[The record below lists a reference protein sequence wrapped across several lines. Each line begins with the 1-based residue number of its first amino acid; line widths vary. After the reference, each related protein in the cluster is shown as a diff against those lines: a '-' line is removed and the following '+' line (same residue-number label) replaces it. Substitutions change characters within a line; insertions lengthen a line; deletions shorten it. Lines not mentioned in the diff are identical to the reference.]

1 MLLAYYDHFSF
12 ISIGII
18 VLLLFFIIF
27 GFKVGFLT
35 KFINLANSLCGFVF
49 SLLFCKQFSNAVI
62 YKIWGDSMA
71 ASYTEKFRTKN
82 PTITNTSEF
91 LDALGLPSFI
101 TSNIDVDLGIDQVYV
116 KLGNVCASI
125 VCAFIAFCVL
135 FFGITIICFV
145 LKLLVAGCRQS
156 KIIRIMDGIL
166 GSIFYLLLTYIGI
179 CILLFILTFI
189 MQGDAFEGFR
199 LWIINDMSLNCDS
212 FRISKFLYNNNIIGN
227 FFKIFF

>member
-1 MLLAYYDHFSF
+1 MLLAFHVSF

-18 VLLLFFIIF
+18 LLFLLFFAI

-62 YKIWGDSMA
+62 YRIWGDDMA

-82 PTITNTSEF
+82 PTITNTKEF

-135 FFGITIICFV
+135 FFGITIICFI
-145 LKLLVAGCRQS
+145 LKLVVAGCRQS
-156 KIIRIMDGIL
+156 KLIRVIDGIL
-166 GSIFYLLLTYIGI
+166 GSIFYVLLTYIGI

-189 MQGDAFEGFR
+189 MQSQGLEGFR
-199 LWIINDMSLNCDS
+199 NWVINDMCLDS
-212 FRISKFLYNNNIIGN
+212 DKFTISKFLYNNNIIGN